1 MSEIKNKYPLVIIGA
16 GPAGLTASIYASRYK
31 IKNLVIGESL
41 GGLAFEAHKIC
52 NFPTEEE
59 ISGMELVSKIQKHTE
74 FLGSLILMDK
84 IIGVDK
90 TKNNKF
96 KLTTQNKK
104 EFFAETILLA
114 TGTKHRKMGLPDE
127 DKFVGHGVSYCAT
140 CDAMF
145 YRDKTVAVI
154 GGSDSANTAALYLA
168 EIAKKVYQIYRRDKL
183 RGETLWIEQVLKNS
197 KIEVVYNTQ
206 VKGLKGFEKLEKIIL
221 DQPYQDK
228 QELTIDG
235 LFVEIGVLPQKYL
248 IDNLNLE
255 TDDQGYIKVESDQKT
270 SKPRVWSAGDIT
282 TASNNFHQIITACSE
297 GAIAVESIFKFLQQK
312 NK

>member
-52 NFPTEEE
+52 NFPTEQG
-59 ISGMELVSKIQKHTE
+59 ISGMELTSKMQKHAE
-74 FLGSLILMDK
+74 SLGSLILMDK
-84 IIGVDK
+84 IIAIDESSD
-90 TKNNKF
+90 NEF
-96 KLTTQNKK
+96 KIITQNGKK
-104 EFFAETILLA
+104 FLAQTILLA
-114 TGTKHRKMGLPDE
+114 TGTKHRKMNLSDE
-127 DKFVGHGVSYCAT
+127 DKFVGHGISYCAT

-145 YRDKTVAVI
+145 YRDKIVAVV

-197 KIEVVYNTQ
+197 KIEVIYNTQ

-228 QELTIDG
+228 QELAIDG
-235 LFVEIGVLPQKYL
+235 LFIEIGVLPQKYL

-255 TDDQGYIKVESDQKT
+255 TNDQGYVKVSEDQKT
-270 SKPRVWSAGDIT
+270 NQSGIWSAGDIT

-312 NK
+312 K